1 MKMTVQM
8 TPSGIF
14 VKAGLLGLM
23 DKEGV
28 STGQRQEKFGL
39 LQGSRRINYFLN
51 FGRADSRD
59 ARKIGV
65 SLKHLRKQQS
75 RQIFARL
82 YEAVSVLAARWKIV
96 SLSPSIG
103 KELV

>member
-23 DKEGV
+23 DKGRI
-28 STGQRQEKFGL
+28 STGQDQAKFGL
-39 LQGSRRINYFLN
+39 IRGSRRINFFLN

-59 ARKIGV
+59 ARKSGV

-75 RQIFARL
+75 NSIFARVCGAVHAL
-82 YEAVSVLAARWKIV
+82 AVSLKTVN
-96 SLSPSIG
+96 PSGSIA
-103 KELV
+103 KPLF

>member
-28 STGQRQEKFGL
+28 STGQSKERFGL

-82 YEAVSVLAARWKIV
+82 YGAVSALAARLKIV
-96 SLSPSIG
+96 NLSESIG